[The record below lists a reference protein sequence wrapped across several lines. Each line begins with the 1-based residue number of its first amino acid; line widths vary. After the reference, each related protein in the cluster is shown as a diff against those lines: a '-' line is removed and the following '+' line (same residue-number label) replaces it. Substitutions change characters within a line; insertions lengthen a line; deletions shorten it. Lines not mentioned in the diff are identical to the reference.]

1 MDPADVK
8 GGVTKTFFSV
18 PLFSPL
24 LNYKNTVYLFN
35 ITFIF
40 DKCHCSWAAMTPV
53 KYERDW
59 KDWRGTFAKPKYHWR
74 KNWRPEFWYPNQKAG
89 KAPGMI
95 ELQNHAFRS
104 SDFSKLLKQFV
115 TATFF
120 VPKVSLVVKN
130 LADQRIR
137 RLWRISTQSCFFEC
151 KVYKAVHHWG
161 HFSGRWW
168 PFYCHDRTFDPRQ
181 IFIQSFNRH
190 RSK

>member
-1 MDPADVK
+1 MSRA
-8 GGVTKTFFSV
+8 GLLRHFSQFRYSLLFWITKTRFTYSISLSYLTSV
-18 PLFSPL
+18 
-24 LNYKNTVYLFN
+24 
-35 ITFIF
+35 I
-40 DKCHCSWAAMTPV
+40 AAETPV

-74 KNWRPEFWYPNQKAG
+74 NNWRPEFWYPNQKAG

-104 SDFSKLLKQFV
+104 TDFSKLLKQFV

-168 PFYCHDRTFDPRQ
+168 PFSCHDRTFDPRQ